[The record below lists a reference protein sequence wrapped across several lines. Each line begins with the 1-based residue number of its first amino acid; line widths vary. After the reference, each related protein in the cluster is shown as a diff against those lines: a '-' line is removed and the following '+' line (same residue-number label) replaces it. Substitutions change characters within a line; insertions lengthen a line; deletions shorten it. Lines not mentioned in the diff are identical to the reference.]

1 MLATRMQWIERMVGA
16 MIIAYRCRRKI
27 QRLSRKLPIE
37 RQPRLRE
44 GVRRRF
50 PGYSYDLWHRTY
62 AAVNGHAS
70 VDYVPEDLFY
80 NVFETRLNPRN
91 RREPY
96 KDKNFFDRMG
106 WGCLPD
112 TVFRVINGRL
122 FDKTYEMIDVQ
133 TALALA
139 RDADVSELV
148 VKPAID
154 SGSGSQVMFLDESQL
169 ATFLA
174 ENLKPHS
181 DWIIQRP
188 IVQHQDMA
196 GLNPSSVNTL
206 RVVTIREGAEVSV
219 ISSFAKIGTRGVR
232 VDNVSAGNIAVG
244 VAEGGRLRE
253 RGCDFAFQLSTA
265 HPNHGYSY
273 ADVVIPCY
281 DSVLATCIRLH
292 RHVPDLDLLS
302 WDVAIRSDGVPV
314 VIEVNIRRQDVNITQ
329 ICNGPV
335 FSPYIDAVLDR
346 HKWFEIPGVGAIDAQ
361 ADMAP
366 ESVKLTS
373 KARKADPRGWK
384 LGRAG
389 SH

>member
-1 MLATRMQWIERMVGA
+1 MLATRTHWVERMVGA

-27 QRLSRKLPIE
+27 QKLSRKLPIE
-37 RQPRLRE
+37 RQPRLKD

-50 PGYSYDLWHRTY
+50 PGYSYDLWHRAY
-62 AAVNGHAS
+62 AAVNGQMS

-112 TVFRVINGRL
+112 TIFRIINGRL

-139 RDADVSELV
+139 RDAEVPELV

-154 SGSGSQVMFLDESQL
+154 SGSGSRVMFLDEAQL

-174 ENLKPHS
+174 ENLSPHS

-188 IVQHQDMA
+188 IVQHEAMA

-219 ISSFAKIGTRGVR
+219 ISSFAKIGTPGVR

-244 VAEGGRLRE
+244 IEDDGRLRGH
-253 RGCDFAFQLSTA
+253 GCDFAFRLSTT

-273 ADVVIPCY
+273 ADFVIPSY
-281 DSVLATCIRLH
+281 DSVRRTCIQLH

-302 WDVAIRSDGVPV
+302 WDVAIRRDGAPV

-335 FSPYIDAVLDR
+335 FSPYVDAVLAR
-346 HKWFEIPGVGAIDAQ
+346 HKWVEIPGIGAIDAQ

-366 ESVKLTS
+366 ESFKLAS
-373 KARKADPRGWK
+373 KARKANPRSWK
-384 LGRAG
+384 LGRAE

>member
-1 MLATRMQWIERMVGA
+1 MQWVERMVGA
-16 MIIAYRCRRKI
+16 VIIAYRCRRKI

-37 RQPRLRE
+37 RIPRMRE

-50 PGYSYDLWHRTY
+50 PGYSYDLWHRAY
-62 AAVNGHAS
+62 AAVNGHPS

-106 WGCLPD
+106 WDCLPE
-112 TVFRVINGRL
+112 TIFRIINGRL

-139 RDADVSELV
+139 RDADLPELV

-154 SGSGSQVMFLDESQL
+154 SGSGSRVMFLDEAQL
-169 ATFLA
+169 ASFLS
-174 ENLKPHS
+174 ENLTPHS
-181 DWIIQRP
+181 DWIVQRP
-188 IVQHQDMA
+188 IVQHEVMA
-196 GLNPSSVNTL
+196 ALNPSSVNTL
-206 RVVTIREGAEVSV
+206 RVVTIRAGAEIST
-219 ISSFAKIGTRGVR
+219 ISSFAKIGTPGVR

-244 VAEGGRLRE
+244 IDDSGRLRE
-253 RGCDFAFQLSTA
+253 HGCDFGFRLSTA
-265 HPNHGYSY
+265 HPDHGYSY
-273 ADVVIPCY
+273 ADVTIPSY
-281 DSVLATCIRLH
+281 DSVLDTCVRLH

-302 WDVAIRSDGVPV
+302 WDVAIRDDGVPV

-335 FSPYIDAVLDR
+335 FSPYIDEVLAR
-346 HKWFEIPGVGAIDAQ
+346 HKWLEIPGVGVIDAQ
-361 ADMAP
+361 ADIAP
-366 ESVKLTS
+366 ESVKLAL
-373 KARKADPRGWK
+373 KAGRAGPRGWN
-384 LGRAG
+384 LGRTALP
-389 SH
+389 

>member
-1 MLATRMQWIERMVGA
+1 MVGA
-16 MIIAYRCRRKI
+16 AIIAYRCRRKI
-27 QRLSRKLPIE
+27 QRLAKKLPIE

-62 AAVNGHAS
+62 AAINGHAS

-106 WGCLPD
+106 WECLPE
-112 TVFRVINGRL
+112 TVFRIINGRL
-122 FDKTYEMIDVQ
+122 FDKTYEMIDIQ

-139 RDADVSELV
+139 REAQEPELV

-154 SGSGSQVMFLDESQL
+154 SGHGSRVMFLDGSQL

-174 ENLKPHS
+174 ENLTPHS

-188 IVQHQDMA
+188 IVQHQVMA

-206 RVVTIREGAEVSV
+206 RVVTIREGADVSV
-219 ISSFAKIGTRGVR
+219 ISSFAKIGTPGAR
-232 VDNVSAGNIAVG
+232 VDNVAAGNIAVG
-244 VAEGGRLRE
+244 VADGGHLRKN
-253 RGCDFAFQLSTA
+253 GCDFAFRLSTT
-265 HPNHGYSY
+265 HPNHGYPY
-273 ADVVIPCY
+273 ADVVIPSY
-281 DSVLATCIRLH
+281 DSVLDTCIRLH

-302 WDVAIRSDGVPV
+302 WDVGIRSDGMPV

-335 FSPYIDAVLDR
+335 FSPYIDAVLAR
-346 HKWFEIPGVGAIDAQ
+346 HKWFEIPGIGAIDAQ
-361 ADMAP
+361 ADIAP
-366 ESVKLTS
+366 ASFQRVS
-373 KARKADPRGWK
+373 KVHKSNPRGWK

>member
-1 MLATRMQWIERMVGA
+1 LLATKMQWIERMVGA

-27 QRLSRKLPIE
+27 QRLSKTLPIE

-44 GVRRRF
+44 SVSRRF
-50 PGYSYDLWHRTY
+50 PGYSYDLWHRAY
-62 AAVNGHAS
+62 AAINGYPS

-106 WGCLPD
+106 WDCLPD
-112 TVFRVINGRL
+112 TIFRIINGRL

-139 RDADVSELV
+139 REAQEAELV

-154 SGSGSQVMFLDESQL
+154 SGSGSRVMFLDELQL
-169 ATFLA
+169 ATFLM

-188 IVQHQDMA
+188 IVQHQVMA

-206 RVVTIREGAEVSV
+206 RVVTIREGAKVSV
-219 ISSFAKIGTRGVR
+219 ISSFAKIGTRGAR
-232 VDNVSAGNIAVG
+232 VDNVMAGNIAVG

-253 RGCDFAFQLSTA
+253 RGHDSAFRISMA
-265 HPNHGYSY
+265 HPDHGYPY
-273 ADVVIPCY
+273 GGVVIPSY
-281 DSVLATCIRLH
+281 DSVLDTCIRLH

-302 WDVAIRSDGVPV
+302 WDVGVRSDGVPV
-314 VIEVNIRRQDVNITQ
+314 VIEVNIRRQDANITQ

-335 FSPYIDAVLDR
+335 FSPYVDAVLAR
-346 HKWFEIPGVGAIDAQ
+346 HKWLEIPGIGAIDAQ

-366 ESVKLTS
+366 ESFKLTS
-373 KARKADPRGWK
+373 KARHSSARWN
-384 LGRAG
+384 LSRTA
-389 SH
+389 